1 MTGRFFCRS
10 INSFHCAGHIDI
22 NYKLSYNSCRSAST
36 KPMRKRVNR
45 MICPKCGANCPDGYK
60 FCANCGAP
68 FSAPQQEQP
77 NQAQQD
83 FNRQNGYQQN
93 NYQQN
98 GYQQNN
104 GWQNGY
110 QQNGYQQNN
119 YQPGGFPQGGHY
131 RVQIQARDI
140 AISIILSLVTCG
152 IYGIY
157 WLIRL
162 ADDLN
167 IASGRTNDPSGGM
180 VALLTFVTCGIYGIY
195 WAYKAGEKVAY
206 IKNRNT
212 GEVDTSC
219 ATLYLIISLVGGSI
233 VVWALIQSELNKVA
247 TLQ

>member
-1 MTGRFFCRS
+1 
-10 INSFHCAGHIDI
+10 
-22 NYKLSYNSCRSAST
+22 
-36 KPMRKRVNR
+36 
-45 MICPKCGANCPDGYK
+45 MICPKCGKSCPDGFK
-60 FCANCGAP
+60 FCDNCGTP
-68 FSAPQQEQP
+68 FSAPQNEQP
-77 NQAQQD
+77 NQNQQY
-83 FNRQNGYQQN
+83 NSQQNNNWQNGYQQN
-93 NYQQN
+93 YYQQN

-110 QQNGYQQNN
+110 QQNN
-119 YQPGGFPQGGHY
+119 YQPYGFPQGGNY
-131 RVQIQARDI
+131 RVPIQSRDI

-167 IASGRTNDPSGGM
+167 IASCRTNEPSGGM

-219 ATLYLIISLVGGSI
+219 ATLYLIISLIGGSI

-247 TLQ
+247 TLH

>member
-1 MTGRFFCRS
+1 
-10 INSFHCAGHIDI
+10 
-22 NYKLSYNSCRSAST
+22 
-36 KPMRKRVNR
+36 
-45 MICPKCGANCPDGYK
+45 MICPKCGASCPDGYK

-77 NQAQQD
+77 NQNQQD
-83 FNRQNGYQQN
+83 NNWQNNYQQNGYQQN

-104 GWQNGY
+104 Y

-119 YQPGGFPQGGHY
+119 YQQNGYQPTGFPQGGRY
-131 RVQIQARDI
+131 RVPIQSRDI
-140 AISIILSLVTCG
+140 AMCIILSLVTCG

-157 WLIRL
+157 WLVRL

-167 IASGRTNDPSGGM
+167 TASCRTDEPSGGM
-180 VALLTFVTCGIYGIY
+180 VALLTLVTCGIYGIY

-219 ATLYLIISLVGGSI
+219 ATLYLIISLIGGSI
-233 VVWALIQSELNKVA
+233 VVWALIQNELNKVA
-247 TLQ
+247 TLR